1 LVRVR
6 AKASLGGAGGAGSVA
21 AEGSSSID
29 ALGQFQL
36 HPALGGVGGS
46 VNFTQSNLMM
56 VIAGLAVFALLW
68 IGMKPRAMVP
78 GRLQAAA
85 EMGYETIMS
94 MCIETIGYEGRKFFP
109 LVFTLFFFILFGNLL
124 GVFPYFFTFTSHIMV
139 TLALSLF
146 VFVLVTVVA
155 IKEHG
160 LHFFSYFVPEGIPK
174 VLAPLMVAI
183 EVISYLSRI
192 ISLSVR
198 LFANMMAGHVM
209 LEVFGSFIVML
220 GGLGLLGY
228 FPAALSLGVN
238 TILIGFEL
246 LVATLQ
252 AYVFAVLTCIYLHDA
267 VHLH

>member
-1 LVRVR
+1 M
-6 AKASLGGAGGAGSVA
+6 A
-21 AEGSSSID
+21 AEGSGGID
-29 ALGQFQL
+29 ALSQF
-36 HPALGGVGGS
+36 ALTTHLGPIGAS

-56 VIAGLAVFALLW
+56 VVSAVLTLGLLW
-68 IGMKPRAMVP
+68 LGMRPRAMVP

-94 MCIETIGYEGRKFFP
+94 MCVDTIGEEGKKYFP
-109 LVFTLFFFILFGNLL
+109 VVFALFFFILFGNLA
-124 GVFPYFFTFTSHIMV
+124 GVFPLFFTFTSHIAV
-139 TLALSLF
+139 TMALSLF
-146 VFVLVTVVA
+146 VFILVTIVA
-155 IKEHG
+155 LKEHG
-160 LHFFSYFVPEGIPK
+160 LHFFSYFVPAGVPG
-174 VLAPLMVAI
+174 VLIPLMVLI

-228 FPAALSLGVN
+228 IPAALSLGVN
-238 TILIGFEL
+238 TLLIGFEL

>member
-1 LVRVR
+1 M
-6 AKASLGGAGGAGSVA
+6 A
-21 AEGSSSID
+21 AEGSNSID

-36 HPALGGVGGS
+36 HPTLGMIGGS

-56 VIAGLAVFALLW
+56 VVAGLLVMALLW
-68 IGMKPRAMVP
+68 VGMKPRAMVP

-85 EMGYETIMS
+85 ELGYETIMS
-94 MCIETIGYEGRKFFP
+94 MCVDTIGPEGRKFFP

-139 TLALSLF
+139 TLALSLT
-146 VFVLVTVVA
+146 VFILVTVVWL
-155 IKEHG
+155 KDHG
-160 LHFFSYFVPEGIPK
+160 LHWFSYFMPKGIP
-174 VLAPLMVAI
+174 VALAPLMVAI
-183 EVISYLSRI
+183 EFISYLSRI

-220 GGLGLLGY
+220 GGIGLLGY

-238 TILIGFEL
+238 TLLIGFEL

-252 AYVFAVLTCIYLHDA
+252 AYVFAILTCIYLHDA